1 MNCILHQTKVGGFDS
16 ITDTDMRFIY
26 KYSSTQSIKGALL
39 QNNRMNLKG
48 LPQLTT
54 MKHAG

>member
-48 LPQLTT
+48 LPQPSTI
-54 MKHAG
+54 